1 MEGRSLPLRDLRSLR
16 IDAWWLAPS
25 AGGAALILFAV
36 YVAWAVWQNEYY
48 YAAPYLS
55 PLYSPCLSSAC
66 LHSTVPLFDGLEGWS
81 PALFV
86 LWVPLGLRATCY
98 YYRKVYYRAFLLA
111 PAACA
116 VPDAASSYSGESR
129 FPLVLQN
136 VHRYFFYLSLP
147 ILGVLWW
154 DALRALF
161 PADGFAVG
169 VGALLLLT
177 NAALLTLFAGS
188 CNSCRHVVGGHLK
201 SFHGSP
207 VRHALW
213 RLSSRLNERH
223 GPYAWASLAAVV
235 LADLYIRLLA
245 SGVFTDYR
253 LF

>member
-1 MEGRSLPLRDLRSLR
+1 MESRSLPLHDLRSLR
-16 IDAWWLAPS
+16 ADAWWLEPVAV
-25 AGGAALILFAV
+25 GAALIGFAV
-36 YVAWAVWQNEYY
+36 YVAWAVWQNDYY

-55 PLYSPCLSSAC
+55 PLYSPCLSASC
-66 LHSTVPLFDGLEGWS
+66 LHSSWPLTDAWRWS
-81 PALFV
+81 PALLV
-86 LWVPLGLRATCY
+86 IWVPLGLRATCY
-98 YYRKVYYRAFLLA
+98 YYRKAYYRAFFLA

-116 VPDAASSYSGESR
+116 VPDTASGYSGEAR
-129 FPLVLQN
+129 FPLILQN

-147 ILGVLWW
+147 ILGFLWR
-154 DALRALF
+154 DALRAF
-161 PADGFAVG
+161 YPAGNFGAG
-169 VGALLLLT
+169 VGSLLLLV

-201 SFHGSP
+201 SFHGAP

-223 GPYAWASLAAVV
+223 GLYAWVSLGTVV

-245 SGVFTDYR
+245 SGALNDYR